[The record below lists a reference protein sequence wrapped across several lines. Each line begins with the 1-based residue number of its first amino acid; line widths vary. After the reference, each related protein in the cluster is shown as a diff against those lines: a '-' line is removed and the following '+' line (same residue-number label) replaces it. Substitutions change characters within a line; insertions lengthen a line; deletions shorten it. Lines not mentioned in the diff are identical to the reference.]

1 MLFFCI
7 INRDDDD
14 DDKDDKDD
22 EDIFRC
28 CSRCCSRC
36 CVKTFFLEEEEEE
49 EVEEEWEEETR
60 AADEGRAALF
70 SMMVCLSL
78 LYVRALFLWKVDKQ
92 TNNTFSIF
100 PDITSH
106 FTTREQNRHT
116 HDLLDASRRSSN
128 DYETFRHDDL
138 DQYHHPFCLLF
149 ARREESTSS
158 TSKKKQNNNNNND
171 DDDEDKEEK
180 KRARN
185 HSRR

>member
-1 MLFFCI
+1 M
-7 INRDDDD
+7 
-14 DDKDDKDD
+14 
-22 EDIFRC
+22 
-28 CSRCCSRC
+28 
-36 CVKTFFLEEEEEE
+36 KTFFLEEEEEE